1 MDEEEVEKRRGS
13 SIGKEEA
20 ARLRAIF
27 QRLRRRVWTRGEE
40 LDSALLIPVH
50 SWRPVN
56 PKNYSALGILRP
68 SFRGELVTKL

>member
-27 QRLRRRVWTRGEE
+27 QLWRRVWTRGEE